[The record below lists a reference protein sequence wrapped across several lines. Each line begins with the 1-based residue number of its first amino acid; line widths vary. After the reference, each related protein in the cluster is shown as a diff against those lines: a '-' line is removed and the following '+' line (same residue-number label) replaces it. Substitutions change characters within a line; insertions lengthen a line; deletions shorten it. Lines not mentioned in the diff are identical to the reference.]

1 MTAAIEASGLSFSY
15 RRAPVFLGFDL
26 RVETGTMT
34 ALLGPNGSGKTTFV
48 RLAAGSLRPAA
59 GRVSVFGD
67 DVAKLHPRERARRLA
82 VVPQESHP
90 AFEATVL
97 EMVLLGRFAHLGFL
111 GLESDED
118 LAIARAALART
129 DASHLA
135 DRSFDALSGGERQ
148 RVLLAR
154 ALAQQSRLLLLDE
167 PTAFLDLQHRL
178 EVHALLVD
186 LVRRDGLTVLVV
198 SHDLNLAARYA
209 DRLVLLR
216 CGTIAADGSPED
228 VLRPESIREV
238 YRVDVE
244 IARDPMTGR
253 PYVVPLRPTPPS

>member
-1 MTAAIEASGLSFSY
+1 MTPAIAASGLAFAY
-15 RRAPVFLGFDL
+15 RRAPVFQGFDL
-26 RVETGTMT
+26 RVEPGTMT

-48 RLAAGSLRPAA
+48 RLASGSLRPGA
-59 GRVSVFGD
+59 GTVSVFGD
-67 DVAKLHPRERARRLA
+67 DVAKLPPRERARRLA

-111 GLESDED
+111 GLESDDD

-129 DASHLA
+129 DAAHLA
-135 DRSFDALSGGERQ
+135 DRPFDALSGGERQ

-216 CGTIAADGSPED
+216 CGTIAADGTPDE
-228 VLRPESIREV
+228 VLRPDAIREV

-244 IARDPMTGR
+244 IARDPTTGR
-253 PYVVPLRPTPPS
+253 PFVVPLRPTPPS

>member
-1 MTAAIEASGLSFSY
+1 MTPAIRASGLTFSY
-15 RRAPVFLGFDL
+15 RRAPVFRDFDL
-26 RVETGTMT
+26 RVEPGTMT

-48 RLAAGSLRPAA
+48 RLASGSLRPAA
-59 GRVSVFGD
+59 GSIAVFGD
-67 DVAKLHPRERARRLA
+67 DVARLTARERARRIA

-90 AFEATVL
+90 VFEATVL

-111 GLESDED
+111 GLESDDD

-129 DASHLA
+129 DALHLA
-135 DRSFDALSGGERQ
+135 DRPFVALSGGERQ

-154 ALAQQSRLLLLDE
+154 ALAQQARLLLLDE

-178 EVHALLVD
+178 EVHALLLD

-216 CGTIAADGSPED
+216 CGAIAVDGPPEA
-228 VLRPESIREV
+228 VLRPDAIRDV
-238 YRVDVE
+238 YRVEVE
-244 IARDPMTGR
+244 IGRDPSTGR
-253 PYVVPLRPTPPS
+253 PYVVPLSPTPRA

>member
-1 MTAAIEASGLSFSY
+1 MSAIVATGLEFAY
-15 RRAPVFLGFDL
+15 RRAPVFRGFDL
-26 RVETGTMT
+26 TVAAGTMT

-48 RLAAGSLRPAA
+48 RLTSGVLRPGAGSIA
-59 GRVSVFGD
+59 VFGD
-67 DVAKLHPRERARRLA
+67 DVTRLTARERARRIA

-90 AFEATVL
+90 AFDATVR

-111 GLESDED
+111 GLESDDD

-129 DASHLA
+129 DTVHLA
-135 DRSFDALSGGERQ
+135 ERPFRALSGGERQ

-178 EVHALLVD
+178 EVHALLLD

-198 SHDLNLAARYA
+198 SHDLNLAARHA
-209 DRLVLLR
+209 DRLVLLS
-216 CGTIAADGSPED
+216 CGAIAADGPPEE
-228 VLRPESIREV
+228 VLRPDAIRDV
-238 YRVDVE
+238 YRVEVE
-244 IARDPMTGR
+244 IGRDPSTGR
-253 PYVVPLRPTPPS
+253 PFIVPLGPVPR